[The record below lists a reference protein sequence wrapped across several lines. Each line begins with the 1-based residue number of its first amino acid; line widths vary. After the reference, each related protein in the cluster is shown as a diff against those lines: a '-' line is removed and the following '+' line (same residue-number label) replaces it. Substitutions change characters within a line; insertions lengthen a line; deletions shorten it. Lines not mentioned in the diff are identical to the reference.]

1 MTPPDGVI
9 CYEQPLNERMR
20 TFLRLEHLFDI
31 AQHFLGGSSQWDSR
45 LCLEALLEV
54 IDLLGRSDVKTE
66 LIKELERHANS
77 LSALQNN
84 PGVDPARLSAVLG
97 EINGYLTDLR
107 DVSCQPGQ
115 GLRRDE
121 LVGSIRQR
129 SSIPGGTCNFDLP
142 AYHYWL
148 HRATSDRHA
157 TLEEWHRD
165 LMVVRRGVK
174 LALHMV
180 RNSTTPTSE
189 CAARGFFQKPIE
201 PNVACQIVRVV
212 LPGDSRY
219 FPEISGGRHRFTVRF
234 MEQMDS
240 RDRPAQT
247 EDDVEFELRCCIL

>member
-1 MTPPDGVI
+1 VNLTDGVI

-31 AQHFLGGSSQWDSR
+31 AQHLLGGNSQWDSR
-45 LCLEALLEV
+45 LCLEALLGV

-66 LIKELERHANS
+66 LIKELERHANN
-77 LSALQNN
+77 LSSLQNN

-97 EINGYLTDLR
+97 EINGYLTELR
-107 DVSCQPGQ
+107 DASCQPGQ

-121 LVGSIRQR
+121 LVSSIRQR

-148 HRATSDRHA
+148 HKSVIGRRAA
-157 TLEEWHRD
+157 LEEWHRD
-165 LMVVRRGVK
+165 LMVVRRAMK

-180 RNSTTPTSE
+180 RNSTTPTVE
-189 CAARGFFQKPIE
+189 CAQRGFFQKPIE

-212 LPGDSRY
+212 LPVGSRY

-234 MEQMDS
+234 MEQQET
-240 RDRPAQT
+240 RERPVQT

>member
-1 MTPPDGVI
+1 MTAVNDSI

-20 TFLRLEHLFDI
+20 TFLRLEYLFDS
-31 AQHFLGGSSQWDSR
+31 AQHFLGGNSQWDSR
-45 LCLEALLEV
+45 HCLDALLEI
-54 IDLLGRSDVKTE
+54 IDLMGRSDVRTE

-84 PGVDPARLSAVLG
+84 PGVDPGRLSTVLG
-97 EINGYLTDLR
+97 EINGYLMELR
-107 DVSCQPGQ
+107 DVASQPGH

-129 SSIPGGTCNFDLP
+129 SAIPGGTCNFDLP

-148 HRATSDRHA
+148 HKPVTDRRAS
-157 TLEEWHRD
+157 LEEWHRD
-165 LMVVRRGVK
+165 LMVVRRGMK

-180 RNSTTPTSE
+180 RHSTTPTAE
-189 CAARGFFQKPIE
+189 CALRGFFQRPIE

-212 LPGDSRY
+212 LPAVSPY

-234 MEQMDS
+234 MEQWDS
-240 RDRPAQT
+240 SERPVQT
-247 EDDVEFELRCCIL
+247 ENDVSFELRCCIL

>member
-1 MTPPDGVI
+1 MSPREPAI
-9 CYEQPLNERMR
+9 SYEQPLNERMR

-31 AQHFLGGSSQWDSR
+31 AQHFLGGNTEWDSR

-54 IDLLGRSDVKTE
+54 IDLLGRSDVKSE

-77 LSALQNN
+77 LTALQNN
-84 PGVDPARLSAVLG
+84 PGVDPGRLSAVLG
-97 EINGYLTDLR
+97 ETNGYLAELR
-107 DVSCQPGQ
+107 DPGCQPGQ

-129 SSIPGGTCNFDLP
+129 STIPGGTCNFDLP

-148 HRATSDRHA
+148 HRPTPERQAA
-157 TLEEWHRD
+157 LETWFRD
-165 LMVVRRGVK
+165 LLVVRRGIK

-180 RNSTTPTSE
+180 RNSTTPNRERAT
-189 CAARGFFQKPIE
+189 RGFFQKPIE

-212 LPGDSRY
+212 LPADSPY

-234 MEQMDS
+234 MQQPDS
-240 RDRPAQT
+240 RERPVQT

>member
-1 MTPPDGVI
+1 MNLTDGVI

-31 AQHFLGGSSQWDSR
+31 AQHLLGGNSQWDSR
-45 LCLEALLEV
+45 LCLEALLGV

-66 LIKELERHANS
+66 LIKELERHANN
-77 LSALQNN
+77 LSTLQNN

-97 EINGYLTDLR
+97 EINGYLTELR
-107 DVSCQPGQ
+107 DASCQPGQ

-121 LVGSIRQR
+121 LVSSIRQR

-148 HRATSDRHA
+148 HKSVIGRRAA
-157 TLEEWHRD
+157 LEEWHRD
-165 LMVVRRGVK
+165 LMVVRRAMK

-180 RNSTTPTSE
+180 RNSTTPTVES
-189 CAARGFFQKPIE
+189 AQRGFFQKPIE

-212 LPGDSRY
+212 LPVGSRY

-234 MEQMDS
+234 MEQQDT
-240 RDRPAQT
+240 RERPVQS